1 MAVVIPFPLLS
12 TFVLW
17 RYAGFYVLLF
27 RTVTT
32 TAATATIATA
42 TDVNEY
48 SLSFQHD
55 HFQL

>member
-1 MAVVIPFPLLS
+1 MAVEIPFPLPS
-12 TFVLW
+12 TFVSW

-32 TAATATIATA
+32 TTAAAAIATA
-42 TDVNEY
+42 TNVNEY

>member
-1 MAVVIPFPLLS
+1 MAVVIPFPLPS

-17 RYAGFYVLLF
+17 RYAGFYALLF

-32 TAATATIATA
+32 TAAAATT
-42 TDVNEY
+42 TTTTNVNEY